1 MRHDLRVQRRG
12 LGATTWKREALA
24 KGLEADQCYFFRKE
38 KLEMVLKAL
47 ARKSNDLAD
56 VPNPDLVIEVDL
68 SHPEVDRMSIYQ
80 ALQVSEVWRFDGKS
94 LVILQFGPDGAYS
107 PAESSMF
114 LAIRAEEVVQWLLK
128 EDSSDLVE
136 WRNRLQA
143 WNQSVLAPRMQ
154 KMGPDSRT
162 PQPE

>member
-1 MRHDLRVQRRG
+1 MVKGIAREDYRSLFGQLVDAIAHDLRVQHRG

-80 ALQVSEVWRFDGKS
+80 ALQSLKS
-94 LVILQFGPDGAYS
+94 GD
-107 PAESSMF
+107 SM
-114 LAIRAEEVVQWLLK
+114 A
-128 EDSSDLVE
+128 
-136 WRNRLQA
+136 NR
-143 WNQSVLAPRMQ
+143 S
-154 KMGPDSRT
+154 
-162 PQPE
+162 